1 MSWYQVRGELPYK
14 EWADNPKVVEEK
26 PLGLWKQVRGELPHK
41 DWAKNPDIINELPL
55 GLWLQKRGELPHKK
69 CFNDLHL
76 GACYNSKNLVDVVIP
91 STVNKI
97 GPYAFAGTCIKT
109 VSVCSSCIYE
119 ETSFPKECEVCIEE
133 VI

>member
-1 MSWYQVRGELPYK
+1 MSWYQIRGELPYK
-14 EWADNPKVVEEK
+14 EWAT
-26 PLGLWKQVRGELPHK
+26 LPEC
-41 DWAKNPDIINELPL
+41 NEYPYLA
-55 GLWLQKRGELPHKK
+55 WYQKRGELPHKQ
-69 CFNDLHL
+69 CFQELHL
-76 GACYNSKNLVDVVIP
+76 GACYKSKNLVDVIIP
-91 STVNKI
+91 SSVKKI

>member
-1 MSWYQVRGELPYK
+1 MDWYQESGSYPYQDWIVLQEADVSSKYLEDKQNYEDHMWQSKKGEYPTK
-14 EWADNPKVVEEK
+14 KHFK
-26 PLGLWKQVRGELPHK
+26 
-41 DWAKNPDIINELPL
+41 ELPL
-55 GLWLQKRGELPHKK
+55 G
-69 CFNDLHL
+69 
-76 GACYNSKNLVDVVIP
+76 ACCNSKALVDVIIP
-91 STVNKI
+91 SSVKKI